1 MGLTQED
8 IDQLSPHL
16 FWDVNRK
23 DCKWELHK
31 KFIVQRVLEYGLI
44 DDWYILTRKISVKE
58 IGKIALQIRDLS
70 PKSLAFIST
79 LSHIPEEKFR
89 CYTLKQLIPQYWNF

>member
-23 DCKWELHK
+23 ECHWELHK
-31 KFIVQRVLEYGLI
+31 KFIVQRVLDYGLI
-44 DDWYILTRKISVKE
+44 NDWYILVRKLGVQE
-58 IGKIALQIRDLS
+58 IGNIASQIRDLS

-79 LSHIPEEKFR
+79 LSHIPIEKFR
-89 CYTLKQLIPQYWNF
+89 CYILKPLIPPHWNF